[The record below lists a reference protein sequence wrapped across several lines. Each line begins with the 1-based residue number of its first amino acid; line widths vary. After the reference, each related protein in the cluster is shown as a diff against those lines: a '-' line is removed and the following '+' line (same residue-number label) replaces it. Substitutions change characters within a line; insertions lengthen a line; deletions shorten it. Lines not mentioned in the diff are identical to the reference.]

1 MDELIKTVYENIDSL
16 KNNLV
21 SEEKIIKVKETQ
33 RREREMD
40 LKENDFWLNVLQY
53 YDEYGKDIQ
62 LLFDYDKQIDGLTAQ
77 KIKDAFKKY
86 FDISNHVEVVLEP
99 EK

>member
-1 MDELIKTVYENIDSL
+1 VDELIKTVYENIDSL

-77 KIKDAFKKY
+77 K
-86 FDISNHVEVVLEP
+86 N
-99 EK
+99 